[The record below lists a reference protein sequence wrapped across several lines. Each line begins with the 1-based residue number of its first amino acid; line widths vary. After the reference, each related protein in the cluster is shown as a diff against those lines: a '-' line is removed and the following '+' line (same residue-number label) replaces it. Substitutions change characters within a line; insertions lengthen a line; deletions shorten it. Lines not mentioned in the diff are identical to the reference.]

1 MIRTWGVLALV
12 LLLAGCDHVSVL
24 SPYSDGALRSGV
36 YVYDAYSDRGRLVYW
51 GYLEL
56 RVDGSGQIT
65 GSYRLPRQCTD
76 RWGYEADCVGYVGGR
91 VDRNGS
97 FRFGLDEG
105 WLRSQGV
112 VDRYDEAAGRWETR
126 FLGGGETGTF
136 EMYPR

>member
-1 MIRTWGVLALV
+1 MTRILALV
-12 LLLAGCDHVSVL
+12 FTILLAGCDNVRVL
-24 SPYSDGALRSGV
+24 APYSDGALRSGV
-36 YVYDAYSDRGRLVYW
+36 YVYDAYSNRGRLVYS

-56 RVDGSGQIT
+56 RVDGSGRIGGT
-65 GSYRLPRQCTD
+65 YRLPRQCTD
-76 RWGYEADCVGYVGGR
+76 RRGFEADCTGYLGGR
-91 VDRNGS
+91 ADRDGH
-97 FRFGLDEG
+97 FHFGLDEG